1 MPPYYVFFSVGHTAS
16 LQFYHSFFLLTLY
29 SGHRIFL
36 LSYFDTFLTIV
47 FFLLHFMHSTLVI
60 FSLQFYT
67 SWYRPHHMFLT
78 CLSRRNSYP
87 WFLWICTPLSSHSLQ
102 STYVATI
109 SLVIHSFFSRST
121 PLGDILSSLQY
132 SCAFFHVGCANLLFC
147 CTFCNIAIHTAI
159 SLCLLLSTS
168 IFGHS
173 YL

>member
-1 MPPYYVFFSVGHTAS
+1 MPLYVSTFSTPMSNYTSFSILNILFTSLCSLLSLAIPFRPSVYMPPYYVFFSVGHTAS

-67 SWYRPHHMFLT
+67 SWYRPHHIFLT

-87 WFLWICTPLSSHSLQ
+87 
-102 STYVATI
+102 
-109 SLVIHSFFSRST
+109 
-121 PLGDILSSLQY
+121 
-132 SCAFFHVGCANLLFC
+132 
-147 CTFCNIAIHTAI
+147 
-159 SLCLLLSTS
+159 
-168 IFGHS
+168 
-173 YL
+173 